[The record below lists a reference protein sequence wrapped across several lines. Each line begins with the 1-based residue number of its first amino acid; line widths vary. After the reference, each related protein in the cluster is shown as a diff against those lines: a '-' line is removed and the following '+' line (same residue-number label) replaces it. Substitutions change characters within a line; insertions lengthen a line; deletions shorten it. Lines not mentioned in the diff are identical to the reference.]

1 MALTSTDFTVT
12 ALSAAAAVLAA
23 CFVINNREIE
33 ALKQQ
38 VKFLSDGPYPA
49 DDLVPGERKPPVG
62 RRVGLLRRLG
72 MRLRGEKPILLT
84 RAEPW

>member
-1 MALTSTDFTVT
+1 MGLTSTDGL
-12 ALSAAAAVLAA
+12 ALCLSLAA
-23 CFVINNREIE
+23 ILAVVYLQNSDIARLQRQVNR
-33 ALKQQ
+33 
-38 VKFLSDGPYPA
+38 LSSEPGAA